1 MRVNPL
7 SYGFIP
13 DKNKRNE
20 ERKMAVNIEKIL
32 KDKRTE
38 LEEQVSA
45 YNAAVKKNNFTAMAK
60 AEADAKEVCKAYT
73 DAKTAQVFN
82 RIMKEENPLKV
93 AATENRFTTLSV
105 RTLREDGF
113 VTGMAIVEEDDEKA
127 KEVQIDLLKLCE
139 KLGVDTMWKYDI
151 ARFHTLLVYRNAK
164 DLNISPDEMKKIND
178 SNNMREFIKS
188 AQKGEDPA
196 SNKAID
202 RELQKILDKILYE
215 DKNGKNAHL
224 VNSHDRAYLDKCF
237 TKAGRKALSV
247 TSIKPQGTF
256 NLIYNILHRIVAD
269 KMYSLDFKIV
279 EKVKASNTVV
289 KSGTRIDCKT
299 LEVLPA
305 EKKPRKSTKTSKA
318 SDAKVEE
325 AVVEVSKNE
334 TNEVKKSA

>member
-1 MRVNPL
+1 
-7 SYGFIP
+7 
-13 DKNKRNE
+13 
-20 ERKMAVNIEKIL
+20 MAVNIEKIL

-38 LEEQVSA
+38 LEEQVAA

-73 DAKTAQVFN
+73 DAKTMQVFS

-93 AATENRFTTLSV
+93 AATENSFKTLSV
-105 RTLREDGF
+105 RPIREDGF
-113 VTGMAIVEEDDEKA
+113 VTGMAIIEEDDEKA

-139 KLGVDTMWKYDI
+139 KLEVDTTWKHDI
-151 ARFHTLLVYRNAK
+151 IRFHTLLVYRNAK
-164 DLNISPDEMKKIND
+164 DLNVSPDEMKKIND
-178 SNNMREFIKS
+178 SDNMKAFIKS

-224 VNSHDRAYLDKCF
+224 VNAHDRAYLDKCF
-237 TKAGRKALSV
+237 TKAGREALSV
-247 TSIKPQGTF
+247 TSIRPQGTF

-269 KMYSLDFKIV
+269 KMYSLNFKIV
-279 EKVKASNTVV
+279 EKVKVSKPEA
-289 KSGTRIDCKT
+289 K
-299 LEVLPA
+299 PA
-305 EKKPRKSTKTSKA
+305 EEKPEKVSKKSATPRKSAKTSKV
-318 SDAKVEE
+318 SDVKVEE

>member
-1 MRVNPL
+1 
-7 SYGFIP
+7 
-13 DKNKRNE
+13 
-20 ERKMAVNIEKIL
+20 MAVNIEKIL

-73 DAKTAQVFN
+73 EAKTMQVFN

-139 KLGVDTMWKYDI
+139 KLGVDTMWKHDI

-164 DLNISPDEMKKIND
+164 DLNISHDEMKKIND

-215 DKNGKNAHL
+215 DKNGKNAYL
-224 VNSHDRAYLDKCF
+224 VNAHDRAYLDKCF

-279 EKVKASNTVV
+279 EKVKVSKPEA
-289 KSGTRIDCKT
+289 K
-299 LEVLPA
+299 PA
-305 EKKPRKSTKTSKA
+305 EEKPEKVSKKSATPRKSAKTSKV
-318 SDAKVEE
+318 SDVKVEE
-325 AVVEVSKNE
+325 AVVEVSNE
-334 TNEVKKSA
+334 AKKSA